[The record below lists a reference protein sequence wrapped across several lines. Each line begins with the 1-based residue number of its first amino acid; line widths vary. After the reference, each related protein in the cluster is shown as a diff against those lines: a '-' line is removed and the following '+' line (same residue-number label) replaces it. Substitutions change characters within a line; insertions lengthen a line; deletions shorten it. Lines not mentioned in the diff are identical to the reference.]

1 VLDPDPECLREGQD
15 LEEEMTSLARMIC
28 QSFYGF
34 LELAG
39 PTTMEAPRFL
49 LYPLW
54 VVSRY
59 FAKTRGYEWQWCQ
72 RFSRHL
78 VAEGYQIA
86 EYIFNPDPWT
96 MQSAGLVPE

>member
-1 VLDPDPECLREGQD
+1 MECLREGQD
-15 LEEEMTSLARMIC
+15 LEDEMMYLGSMIC
-28 QSFYGF
+28 QSFHSF

-39 PTTMEAPRFL
+39 PSMEAPRLL

-72 RFSRHL
+72 RFSRRL
-78 VAEGYQIA
+78 VAIGYQLA
-86 EYIFNPDPWT
+86 DYIVNPDPWT